1 MIEQAVTLSR
11 RDPSN
16 FDDWLTD
23 RANHQRVIKKYIPIF
38 LTELSILGPLNSNVK
53 FDLKKLRKL
62 KDCLSVSDSP
72 LEVED
77 MWSKVSREKAAGGY
91 PWTHLNHNQ
100 QEEVWINP
108 LNLPQDITR

>member
-1 MIEQAVTLSR
+1 M
-11 RDPSN
+11 
-16 FDDWLTD
+16 
-23 RANHQRVIKKYIPIF
+23 
-38 LTELSILGPLNSNVK
+38 
-53 FDLKKLRKL
+53 
-62 KDCLSVSDSP
+62 SDSP

-108 LNLPQDITR
+108 LNLPQDITRYGER